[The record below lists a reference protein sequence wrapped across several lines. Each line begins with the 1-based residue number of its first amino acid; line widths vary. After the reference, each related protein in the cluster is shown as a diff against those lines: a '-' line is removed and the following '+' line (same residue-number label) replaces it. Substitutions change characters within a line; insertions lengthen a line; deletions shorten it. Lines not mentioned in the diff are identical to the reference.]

1 MLVRR
6 SLLAVFACYQLLG
19 CGTGGEAP
27 PAPVGRQEPQPDPQ
41 QPQPDPQNPTA
52 DGQAP
57 QLGSEDPLPNAQ
69 EPLPSGSPQVGGEA
83 GASPGDP

>member
-27 PAPVGRQEPQPDPQ
+27 PAPVGRQE
-41 QPQPDPQNPTA
+41 PQPDPQNPTA